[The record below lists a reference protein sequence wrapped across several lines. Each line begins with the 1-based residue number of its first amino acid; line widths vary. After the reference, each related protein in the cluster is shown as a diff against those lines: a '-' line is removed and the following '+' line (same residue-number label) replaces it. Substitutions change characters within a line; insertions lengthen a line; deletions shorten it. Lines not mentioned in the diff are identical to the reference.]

1 MTIAPNT
8 VRRLLTDLPF
18 MSDGCLASLV
28 ARDLRD
34 LIQAAE
40 HPAYRELREELKPK
54 VSMAGDIA
62 VVPIH
67 GTLAR
72 RPDVIELLWYGF
84 EAIENIQE
92 MLAGVVRNPDV
103 AGILLDVDSPG
114 GFLTGGPEVADMVRR
129 AATRK
134 PVVVWTGGTM
144 ASLAYWIGSQATEVI
159 ASRSAVVGSIGVFA
173 GMYDYSKLFEEAGI
187 KVELFKNREATFK
200 AAGFPGT
207 SLSEEQRG
215 QIQSSIQATFAEFRD
230 AVVSARPNIGDDSM
244 RGQTFT
250 GREGVSRGLVDRVG
264 DREFAMGVLRSM
276 VRAVARAGIP

>member
-18 MSDGCLASLV
+18 MSDGSLASLV
-28 ARDLRD
+28 SRDLSG

-40 HPAYRELREELKPK
+40 HPAYRQMREELKPK
-54 VSMAGDIA
+54 ASMVGDIA

-72 RPDVIELLWYGF
+72 RPDVFEMLWYDF
-84 EAIENIQE
+84 EATENIQE
-92 MLAGVVRNPDV
+92 MLAAAVRNPEV
-103 AGILLDVDSPG
+103 AGILLDLDSPG

-129 AATRK
+129 ASGKK
-134 PVVVWTGGTM
+134 PVLAWTGGMM
-144 ASLAYWIGSQATEVI
+144 ASLAYWIGSQASEVI

-207 SLSEEQRG
+207 TLTEDQRG
-215 QIQSSIQATFAEFRD
+215 QIQTSIQATFAEFRD
-230 AVVSARPNIGDDSM
+230 AVVGARPGVSDDAM
-244 RGQTFT
+244 RGQTFS
-250 GREGVSRGLVDRVG
+250 GREALKVGLVDRVG
-264 DREFAMGVLRSM
+264 DREFALGLVRSM
-276 VRAVARAGIP
+276 VRKAAAN

>member
-18 MSDGCLASLV
+18 MADGSLASIVCQNLG
-28 ARDLRD
+28 D

-40 HPAYRELREELKPK
+40 HPAYRELRQELKPK
-54 VSMAGDIA
+54 VGMVGDIA
-62 VVPIH
+62 VVPIQ

-72 RPDVIELLWYGF
+72 RPDVAELLWYDF
-84 EAIENIQE
+84 EATENVQE
-92 MLAGVVRNPDV
+92 MVSSVARNPDV
-103 AGILLDVDSPG
+103 TGILLDIDSPG
-114 GFLTGGPEVADMVRR
+114 GFLTGGPEVADSIRR
-129 AATRK
+129 AAGRK
-134 PVVVWTGGTM
+134 PVVAWTGGMM

-200 AAGFPGT
+200 ASGFPGT

-230 AVVSARPNIGDDSM
+230 AVVSARPAVGDDSM

-250 GREGVSRGLVDRVG
+250 GREGVSLGLVDRVG
-264 DREFAMGVLRSM
+264 DREFAIGVLRSM
-276 VRAVARAGIP
+276 VRRAGGI

>member
-18 MSDGCLASLV
+18 LSDGTLASMVCQNLG
-28 ARDLRD
+28 D

-40 HPAYRELREELKPK
+40 HPRYQEIRQELKPK
-54 VSMAGDIA
+54 VTMAGEIA
-62 VVPIH
+62 VVPIQ

-72 RPDVIELLWYGF
+72 RPDVAELLWYDF
-84 EAIENIQE
+84 EAIENVQE
-92 MLAGVVRNPDV
+92 MVSSVARNPDV
-103 AGILLDVDSPG
+103 TGILLDVDSPG

-134 PVVVWTGGTM
+134 PVVAWTGGTM

-159 ASRSAVVGSIGVFA
+159 ASRSAVVGSVGVFA

-200 AAGFPGT
+200 ASGFPGT

-230 AVVSARPNIGDDSM
+230 AVVSARPIIGDDSM
-244 RGQTFT
+244 RGQVFT
-250 GREGVSRGLVDRVG
+250 GKEGVARGLVDRVG

-276 VRAVARAGIP
+276 LQGRR

>member
-18 MSDGCLASLV
+18 MSDGSLASLV
-28 ARDLRD
+28 ARDLSD

-40 HPAYRELREELKPK
+40 HPLYRELREELKPK

-72 RPDVIELLWYGF
+72 RPDVAELLWYDF
-84 EAIENIQE
+84 EATESIQE

-114 GFLTGGPEVADMVRR
+114 GFLTGGPEVADLVRR
-129 AATRK
+129 AAAKK
-134 PVVVWTGGTM
+134 PVIAWTGGMM
-144 ASLAYWIGSQATEVI
+144 ASLAYWIGSQASEVI
-159 ASRSAVVGSIGVFA
+159 ASRSAIVGSIGVFA
-173 GMYDYSKLFEEAGI
+173 GMYDYSKVFEEAGI
-187 KVELFKNREATFK
+187 KVELFKNREAMFK

-230 AVVSARPNIGDDSM
+230 AVVSARPGLLDDSM
-244 RGQTFT
+244 QGQKFT

-264 DREFAMGVLRSM
+264 DREFAIGVLRAM
-276 VRAVARAGIP
+276 GRRNP